1 METLKRRLLEELRAS
16 DDWTRLGAAIGSGYA
31 AFVLVLLVASGITE
45 GGWTGLALS
54 VAWVAL
60 VAGLLTAALL
70 RPPVAA
76 SLLAALVVPLMG
88 FGVWRMTDYEAARTW
103 ENAHGP
109 IELVLL
115 VTLVAGL
122 LLLGLEE
129 PMLPGVLVLVAAVV
143 PPVMAL
149 AGAGAVGP
157 EVLAAFMV
165 TAPLAAAGAMYVWAG
180 TRRAAGDDRPAGGAA
195 LHHH

>member
-129 PMLPGVLVLVAAVV
+129 PMMPGVLVLVAAVV